1 MTIITCSTCGFTA
14 DEVHFNVEWVVDD
27 FSGNYFEAECPEC
40 GDWTT
45 L

>member
-1 MTIITCSTCGFTA
+1 MDIITCSTCGFTA
-14 DEVHFNVEWVVDD
+14 TEVYFNVEFVGDD
-27 FSGNYFEAECPEC
+27 FSANYYEAECPEC